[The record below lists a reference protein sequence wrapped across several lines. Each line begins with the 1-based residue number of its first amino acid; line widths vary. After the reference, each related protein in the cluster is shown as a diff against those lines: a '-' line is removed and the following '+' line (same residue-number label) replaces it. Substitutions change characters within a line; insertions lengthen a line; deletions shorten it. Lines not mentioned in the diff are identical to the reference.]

1 MTALRLVTLIRAPV
15 DVCFDL
21 ARSVDAHVAS
31 TARTREVAVAGV
43 TSGLLTL
50 GDEVTWEATHFGVRQ
65 RLRVRITAFEP
76 PRTFTD
82 EMVTGAFRRMRH
94 VHTFEATPDGTV
106 MTDEFDFEAPLGP
119 LGWLAEVLVLKR
131 YMTGFLLRR
140 NVVLKS
146 AAEEAGRAGA

>member
-15 DVCFDL
+15 HVCFDL

-65 RLRVRITAFEP
+65 RLRVRITAFDP
-76 PRTFTD
+76 PRAFTD
-82 EMVTGAFRRMRH
+82 EMVSGAFRRMRH
-94 VHTFEATPDGTV
+94 VHSFEATPEGTA
-106 MTDEFDFEAPLGP
+106 MTDDFDFDAPLGP

-146 AAEEAGRAGA
+146 AAEEASRARA

>member
-1 MTALRLVTLIRAPV
+1 MTALRLVTVIRAPV

-65 RLRVRITAFEP
+65 RLRVRITAFDP
-76 PRTFTD
+76 PRGFTD

-94 VHTFEATPDGTV
+94 VHTFEPTPEGTA
-106 MTDEFDFEAPLGP
+106 MTDDFDFEAPLGP

-146 AAEEAGRAGA
+146 AAEEASRARA